1 MVNDPIVDTP
11 INGHYKKFVAF
22 EADDLCERIG
32 VNYPQ
37 EMTYLDFEE
46 LIQEWHEM
54 GISITFDVD
63 VPEV

>member
-1 MVNDPIVDTP
+1 MRKNR
-11 INGHYKKFVAF
+11 G
-22 EADDLCERIG
+22 E
-32 VNYPQ
+32 YPQ